1 MWEQLIPQ
9 LVGTLAPL
17 IIQLIK
23 DHQKENDGQLP
34 TTEELV
40 ARLNANVEMYLG
52 EGAAWKANHPN
63 L

>member
-23 DHQKENDGQLP
+23 DHQKETGEIP

-40 ARLNANVEMYLG
+40 ARLNNNVALYLG
-52 EGAAWKANHPN
+52 EGAAWRASHPN
-63 L
+63 V